1 MKIVWLMFFSHTLF
15 GGEIFGVDEFS
26 LQLVM
31 IFLIA
36 IAVGIVIKFLKNK
49 GVEYETTTIRKVK
62 IPNSDEGTSKTQKSI
77 SSKNQNLKND
87 VEKLKEEYASLEESK
102 TLEEERKKLKKELL
116 LHKGIKNMLVIDGLL
131 YQNHTFTKT
140 YTFEEAQS
148 YAQNLH
154 LNDIKNWR
162 LPTIKELKNIAHI
175 EIPIFK
181 KNEPLWKSLYKQN
194 KEKRV
199 TTPLGYQQF
208 MQNEFLPNMPK
219 NACFWSSQ
227 EEDALSAWSVNF
239 SKGKDE
245 RYHKEGS
252 YYLLCVSE
260 V

>member
-1 MKIVWLMFFSHTLF
+1 MKIIWLMSLSCTLF
-15 GGEIFGVDEFS
+15 AGEILGVDEFS
-26 LQLVM
+26 LQLVV
-31 IFLIA
+31 IFFIT
-36 IAVGIVIKFLKNK
+36 IAVGVVIKFLKNK

-62 IPNSDEGTSKTQKSI
+62 IPDSRDTNTSSV
-77 SSKNQNLKND
+77 SSQNQDLKND
-87 VEKLKEEYASLEESK
+87 VEKLKKEYASLEESK
-102 TLEEERKKLKKELL
+102 LLEEERKKLKKELL
-116 LHKGIKNMLVIDGLL
+116 LHKGIKDMVVIEGLF

-140 YTFEEAQS
+140 YTFEEAEA

-154 LNDIKNWR
+154 LNEIENWR
-162 LPTIKELKNIAHI
+162 LPTLVELKKISHI

-181 KNEPLWKSLYKQN
+181 KNEHLWKNWYTQN